1 MKIEVEISTSILKV
15 WRFTDVHDIEM
26 DFLSYISIG
35 IEIIS
40 ND

>member
-1 MKIEVEISTSILKV
+1 MGREKERSDEI
-15 WRFTDVHDIEM
+15 